1 MRMQGRRCVAVGSL
15 LAAAMLLSTG
25 TAFAGPPAGPADDP
39 GTIAETTQASVARAN
54 DLAAQACATA
64 ARSAKARD
72 AASSDVAK
80 TAAAAADAADCTAA
94 QENASKEAASLAG
107 ANAGPSTD
115 ANAPAPLPDVH
126 NPADGAVKS
135 DNIDWLYNT
144 RGLAGNQTTPTNNGN
159 DAGANFIHYDKL
171 GYDFM
176 IGDGTGGLSIWSL
189 KNPEKPS
196 FVSAVPAGQLM
207 QGADAH
213 GTADTDAR
221 FYEGENPTVD
231 VRRKLVFLARDPR
244 SFGNNSHPNGRT
256 GVYIVDVKD
265 PWHPQLLTYQWVP
278 AGHTE
283 TCINDCR
290 YLWTV
295 GPANN
300 GSHVTGQP
308 QDIAG
313 VLHPEWTGVPVYVT
327 DVRDPLHPYTYAQPV
342 DMKRNNGTTAY
353 THSVDVD
360 QDGIAWTSGFG
371 GVRGFYTDGLHHD
384 PTTNTDRY
392 ATATDP
398 IPYAGGSVHSND
410 PSFATNTLE
419 HNSFHFSQAA
429 SDHSPKTV
437 TTAGGETIRKTDLQ
451 YITQENVV
459 SCTSQS
465 GGGPG
470 RFVIADLAGSYNGE
484 DWATDLSATN
494 RFFIRT
500 LDEYSA
506 KDYPGANPASSCSA
520 HWFTVLGNM
529 VAIAFYGQGIRVLDT
544 SDPTDIKQAGYIRI
558 PSIAAGGGNPA
569 QTANNASAA
578 YWHGNRYIYV
588 ADYSRGIDVLKYT
601 GDVNGTLQPKVC
613 WNVCSASQTAEV
625 STSAA
630 GGAGGTVPATLSL
643 SLGTPAAFGPFTPGL
658 LKDYTAT
665 SSANVIS
672 TAGDGLLSV
681 ADPSSTATGHLVN
694 GAFSLPSA
702 LQAKAS
708 SPAGTGGNYAD
719 VGGSAAPTPLLTYAG
734 PTSNDAVTLGFQQH
748 IGAADALRTGTYAKS
763 LTFTLSTT
771 NP

>member
-1 MRMQGRRCVAVGSL
+1 MQGRRCVAVGSL

-39 GTIAETTQASVARAN
+39 GTIADTTQASVDRAN

-126 NPADGAVKS
+126 NPADGAIKS
-135 DNIDWLYNT
+135 DNIEWLYNT

-231 VRRKLVFLARDPR
+231 TKRKLVFLARDPR
-244 SFGNNSHPNGRT
+244 SFGNRSHPNGRT
-256 GVYIVDVKD
+256 GVYIIDVKD
-265 PWHPQLLTYQWVP
+265 PWHPQVVAYHWVP

-300 GSHVTGQP
+300 GSHTDGQP

-313 VLHPEWTGVPVYVT
+313 VLHPEWTGVPVFVT
-327 DVRDPLHPYTYAQPV
+327 DVRDVNHPYTYAQPV
-342 DMKRNNGTTAY
+342 DLKRNNNTTAY

-360 QDGIAWTSGFG
+360 QNGIAWTSGFG
-371 GVRGFYTDGLHHD
+371 GVRGFYTNGLHHD

-398 IPYAGGSVHSND
+398 VPYAGGSVHSDD
-410 PSFATNTLE
+410 PQFATSTLE
-419 HNSFHFSQAA
+419 HNSYHVTQAP
-429 SDHSPKTV
+429 SDHSSPTV
-437 TTAGGETIRKTDLQ
+437 ASSDGNTYKKTDLQ

-459 SCTSQS
+459 NCTTTS
-465 GGGPG
+465 GGGAG
-470 RFVIADLAGSYNGE
+470 QFRIADLAGSYNGE
-484 DWATDLSATN
+484 DWSPNLSASN
-494 RFFIRT
+494 RFFVPTIGS
-500 LDEYSA
+500 YSA
-506 KDYPGANPASSCSA
+506 KDWPGASPGASCSA

-529 VAIAFYGQGIRVLDT
+529 VAIAFYGQGTRILDV
-544 SDPTDIKQAGYIRI
+544 SDPAKIDQAAYIRI
-558 PSIAAGGGNPA
+558 PQATG
-569 QTANNASAA
+569 QQANNSSAA
-578 YWHGNRYIYV
+578 YWHNGYIYV
-588 ADYSRGIDVLKYT
+588 ADYNRGIDVLRYSGPIK
-601 GDVNGTLQPKVC
+601 GVVQPRVC
-613 WNVCSASQTAEV
+613 WNSCDSSQTPAKTTNV
-625 STSAA
+625 DAPV
-630 GGAGGTVPATLSL
+630 GGSVPATLTL
-643 SLGTPAAFGPFTPGL
+643 TLGAPASFGAFTPGVAN
-658 LKDYTAT
+658 DYSAQTT
-665 SSANVIS
+665 ANVIS
-672 TAGDGLLSV
+672 TAGDATLSV
-681 ADPSSTATGHLVN
+681 SDPGHLTN
-694 GAFSLPSA
+694 GSFALPDP
-702 LQAKAS
+702 LQVTLSKAS
-708 SPAGTGGNYAD
+708 WTG
-719 VGGSAAPTPLLTYAG
+719 PI
-734 PTSNDAVTLGFQQH
+734 SNDPVTIGFKQH
-748 IGAADALRTGTYAKS
+748 INANDPLRTGSYSKT

-771 NP
+771 AP